1 MTVKIIGAG
10 MGRTGT
16 MSLKTALE
24 ELGFD
29 KCYHMIEL
37 VNNPER
43 VNYWEVASE
52 GKNIKW
58 DKLLQGYQAIVDHP
72 GCMYYQQL
80 IEYYPEAKVIL
91 TVRDPEK
98 WYESALNTIYQ
109 NSVSRKQNPPSEQT
123 ALNRVAEYIE
133 KDIWQGDFNGK
144 FEDKEYAIERFN
156 QHIQEVKQ
164 NVPSENLLVYEVKQ
178 GWQPLCDFIGV
189 SIPNKDFPHVNDR
202 ASFAKMVK
210 EINSQS

>member
-43 VNYWEVASE
+43 VTYWEAASE

-80 IEYYPEAKVIL
+80 MAYYPDAKVIL

-109 NSVSRKQNPPSEQT
+109 NSVSRKQNPPTKQT
-123 ALNRVAEYIE
+123 PLNRVAKYIE
-133 KDIWQGDFNGK
+133 KDIWQRDFDGK
-144 FEDKEYAIERFN
+144 FEDKEYAIERFK

-164 NVPSENLLVYEVKQ
+164 KVPSENLLVYEVKQ

-189 SIPNKDFPHVNDR
+189 SIPTKDFPHVNDR
-202 ASFAKMVK
+202 ASFGKMVK
-210 EINSQS
+210 EINSRS